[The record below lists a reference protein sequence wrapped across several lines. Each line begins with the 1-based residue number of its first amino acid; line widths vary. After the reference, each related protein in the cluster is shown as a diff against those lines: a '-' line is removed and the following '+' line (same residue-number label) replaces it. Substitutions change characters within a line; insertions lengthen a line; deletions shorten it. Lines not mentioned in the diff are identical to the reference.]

1 LIALPMNIRS
11 ENTTSADFERD
22 VRYKPRPRPVLYS
35 STDTDNCI
43 CVHLC
48 VCECVCVCLCVCLCV
63 CVCVCVCLNRSLC
76 LHPNTPRGGAI
87 QMMFMSPERLSV
99 CVCMS
104 MS

>member
-48 VCECVCVCLCVCLCV
+48 VCALMCSFTGACDNVEVCVSVCLSV
-63 CVCVCVCLNRSLC
+63 CVCVCGDYTNSSTVLYLLGFSHGLKS
-76 LHPNTPRGGAI
+76 
-87 QMMFMSPERLSV
+87 Q
-99 CVCMS
+99 
-104 MS
+104 